1 MTDLSK
7 YRKRLARIG
16 ASNPPTQPSTR
27 MLAEYKAEKATIEA
41 KRSFR
46 RSKAIKSV
54 LQAEGK
60 DY

>member
-7 YRKRLARIG
+7 YRERLAKIG

-46 RSKAIKSV
+46 HSKAIKSV

>member
-7 YRKRLARIG
+7 YRKKLAKIG

-27 MLAEYKAEKATIEA
+27 MLGEYKAEKATIEA
-41 KRSFR
+41 QKSSR

-54 LQAEGK
+54 IQAEGK